1 MLFEGGGEKDMTVR
15 TRVMTEGLLLFLIGV
30 GGIAEGYRLVVF
42 KDPQTLYDVLGP
54 GYYIVVVSLAMVATA
69 IAHLAIHLKDPE
81 TTAGKVDKK
90 ERMRLFYMIGSL
102 VLYLILLNFL
112 GYFLSTFIFFLLE
125 FWLLGF
131 KWKTNIILTFVVT
144 IIYYLVFIEY
154 CSMVFPRGIVE
165 SLLGR

>member
-1 MLFEGGGEKDMTVR
+1 MTMR
-15 TRVMTEGLLLFLIGV
+15 TRVMTEGMLLFLIGA
-30 GGIAEGYRLVVF
+30 GGLAEGYRLVVF

-54 GYYIVVVSLAMVATA
+54 GYYIVVISLAMVATA
-69 IAHLAIHLKDPE
+69 IAHFAGHLKDPE
-81 TTAGKVDKK
+81 MTAGKVGRN

-102 VLYLILLNFL
+102 VLYLILLSFL

-131 KWKTNIILTFVVT
+131 RWRTNIILTLTVT
-144 IIYYLVFIEY
+144 VIYYLVFIEY